1 MHTLNDSPTSW
12 GKVTQRTYAMI
23 RYVRFMNVYRQFT
36 VFFVLSRLPKEP
48 HMLTHAPRA
57 DSTCRCAQ

>member
-23 RYVRFMNVYRQFT
+23 SYVRFMNVYWQFT
-36 VFFVLSRLPKEP
+36 VFFV
-48 HMLTHAPRA
+48 
-57 DSTCRCAQ
+57 